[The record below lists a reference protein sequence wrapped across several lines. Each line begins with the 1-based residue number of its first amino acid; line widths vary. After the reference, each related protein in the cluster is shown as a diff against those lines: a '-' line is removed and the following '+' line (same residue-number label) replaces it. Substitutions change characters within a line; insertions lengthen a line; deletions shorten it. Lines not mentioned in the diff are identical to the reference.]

1 MVQPGTGKILAM
13 AQNRLW
19 GTQGIGFT
27 TYNFNVD
34 SAYGG
39 SQGAQAG
46 STFKPFTMAAA
57 LEQGIS
63 PYQIINSPY
72 QQTFPGLPTCD
83 GSGQTVQGATIHNDS
98 TGLNGPM
105 NMLTGTALS
114 VNTYYMGLEQLTG
127 LCDPIKVATALGVKR
142 GNGNPVGVNLN
153 FTLGVDEVTPLTM
166 AEAYAT
172 FANHG
177 IHCNSIAITSVTTR
191 DGNSLQVP
199 SADCQPV
206 LPRQVADSVTA
217 ILSQDIDG
225 PIAGRT
231 GQGMSLGRQAAGK
244 TGTINGSAAV
254 WFVGYTP
261 EYSAAVW
268 TGDPRGGFGHPMQDI
283 TINGI
288 YYSQVFG
295 LSIPG
300 PIWQQTM
307 LAALGTSPETPFDL
321 QTLDGLG
328 VYVKPPPVIIPPV
341 SPSASGS
348 PSAGA
353 SGSPSPGAPTPPP
366 TTPTPTPTPS
376 HPGKPPK
383 G

>member
-353 SGSPSPGAPTPPP
+353 SGSPSPGASTPPP
-366 TTPTPTPTPS
+366 TTPTPTPS